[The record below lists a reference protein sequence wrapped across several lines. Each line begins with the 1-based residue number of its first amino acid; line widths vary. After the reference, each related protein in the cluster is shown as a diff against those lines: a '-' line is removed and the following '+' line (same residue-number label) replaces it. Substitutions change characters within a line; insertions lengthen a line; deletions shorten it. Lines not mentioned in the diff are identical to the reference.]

1 MSSTASLS
9 ISPDDQGINNRLVVI
24 KAKDSQGKA
33 LEKPAYY
40 LPIGFHI
47 PGTLDGTLSDRDNW
61 YKEGDNFPKRYT
73 FGETI
78 IDVIL
83 NGSDSFK
90 KSIPIISALDPD
102 PIKPRTFLEYRY
114 TSSTVSYSFT
124 VPAKDGQA
132 LPAVGS
138 FTSIADSRTTLVR
151 IFQLDANIK
160 EVEELGFV
168 NGYGSEY
175 IVFNGQ
181 SKQRLPDEAQNVVLG
196 FTNLVDVNGKVVQV
210 DVDTQAG
217 EVIAFANDNGLK
229 KEVSCFGFIKV
240 DYTYKARRYKFNYE
254 CKDFKLTAIN
264 SPDYLTTMI
273 ITSNNK
279 DALKPSFFLIKVP
292 AEAGFIT
299 EIFKLEK
306 KAEFIEM
313 ATSSDSVNF
322 SRDLTEQSRSE
333 DERTYADE
341 DSGAEIKM
349 KVVKSITLVGQDGK
363 PWNMTFNEQD

>member
-33 LEKPAYY
+33 LDKPAYY
-40 LPIGFHI
+40 LPIGFTVV
-47 PGTLDGTLSDRDNW
+47 GALDGSFEDRSGVL
-61 YKEGDNFPKRYT
+61 KEGENFPRRFS

-78 IDVIL
+78 IDVVL

-90 KSIPIISALDPD
+90 KSIPIISALESD
-102 PIKPRTFLEYRY
+102 PIKPRTFLEYRFV
-114 TSSTVSYSFT
+114 SSTMSYSFT
-124 VPAKDGQA
+124 VPVKDGQV

-138 FTSIADSRTTLVR
+138 FTAFADSRTTLVR

-160 EVEELGFV
+160 EVEEIGLVSGS
-168 NGYGSEY
+168 GSEY

-181 SKQRLPDEAQNVVLG
+181 SRQKLPDEAQVVTLSG
-196 FTNLVDVNGKVVQV
+196 VSLVDIKGKVVQV
-210 DVDTQAG
+210 EVDTQAG
-217 EVIAFANDNGLK
+217 EVIAFANENGIK
-229 KEVSCFGFIKV
+229 KEVGCFGFLKV
-240 DYTYKARRYKFNYE
+240 NYTYKARRYKFNYD
-254 CKDFKLTAIN
+254 CKDFKLTAKN
-264 SPDYLTTMI
+264 QPEYGQMLAS
-273 ITSNNK
+273 SNK
-279 DALKPSFFLIKVP
+279 DELKPSFFLIKVP
-292 AEAGFIT
+292 AESGFIT

-313 ATSSDSVNF
+313 ATSSNSVNF
-322 SRDLTEQSRSE
+322 SRNLTEQSRSE

-341 DSGAEIKM
+341 DTGAEIKM